1 MRHRSPS
8 RFNLSLF
15 DLRYRVGELV
25 QTRFRGIEE
34 AHDRVPA
41 NTATPTLDLRNV
53 GRVNVEAS
61 SQLVL
66 CQLRALAQ
74 DLERLTEH
82 SLVIGRVSQLSTF
95 SHVGLSFGN
104 QTLVPPRRWSGR
116 GRGAEDQGFSARA
129 TIPVPEIV
137 ASPPVRL
144 QRPPTKEEPTMT
156 NTVTILATGINVTRE
171 ALLCVLNEPV
181 EELGNTLTLSEREL
195 HPEWFEDDRRRFEQV
210 CRLLDTI
217 RWDAAAV
224 PRKVEVSGEDA
235 HEIRGAIEDYLPMV
249 EQWLH
254 EATTLRT
261 RREHRDSVQAMW
273 ALLDVLPRSISD
285 EKQAA

>member
-1 MRHRSPS
+1 VRYRSPS
-8 RFNLSLF
+8 RFNLSPF

-25 QTRFRGIEE
+25 QARFGGIEE

-41 NTATPTLDLRNV
+41 NAATPTLDLRNV
-53 GRVNVEAS
+53 GRVNVEAG

-66 CQLRALAQ
+66 RQLRALAQ
-74 DLERLTEH
+74 DLERLAEH

-95 SHVGLSFGN
+95 SHVGLSSGD

-116 GRGAEDQGFSARA
+116 GRGAEDQGFSAWA
-129 TIPVPEIV
+129 TIPVPEIA
-137 ASPPVRL
+137 ASPPITSSA
-144 QRPPTKEEPTMT
+144 PPTKEEPKMT
-156 NTVTILATGINVTRE
+156 STVTIPATGIGVTLI
-171 ALLCVLNEPV
+171 ALLCLLREPV
-181 EELGNTLTLSEREL
+181 EAIGHTLTLHEHEL
-195 HPEWFEDDRRRFEQV
+195 HPEWFENNRWRFEEI
-210 CRLLDTI
+210 CRLLDAI
-217 RWDAAAV
+217 GWDAAAA
-224 PRKVEVSGEDA
+224 PRKVEVNGKDA
-235 HEIRGAIEDYLPMV
+235 RTIRGAIQDYLPMV

-273 ALLDVLPRSISD
+273 ALLDVLPRSIAD